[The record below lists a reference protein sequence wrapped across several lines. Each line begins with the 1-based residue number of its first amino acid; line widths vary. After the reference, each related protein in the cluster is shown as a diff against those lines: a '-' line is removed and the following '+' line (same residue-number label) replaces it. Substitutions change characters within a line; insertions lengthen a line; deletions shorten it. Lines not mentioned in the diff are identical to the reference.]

1 MSSIDCLLP
10 LVGLS
15 RKECCCTDIE
25 DRPVNWDESES
36 GHYIDDIGD
45 GIQLSLSNAA
55 TDCGTNK
62 MWNLLDRAR
71 TEGAMELVDIMSS
84 EILRMKAGGFQ
95 GIPVQLGDIHKHA
108 AYYFPSQPRIG
119 VEVVANPVRGG
130 QLKVNQIGIWLNI
143 ATAVTIQIYNNRN
156 FTTPLHSFT
165 TTTAAGALTYIN
177 TTVSLPVVDQYGR
190 GIKYYFSYQ
199 LPVGAQPS
207 NFPLYCGCGGES
219 RTWMRHMTLKGFQV
233 AAMGDMAVQDANMG
247 EAMGLVVFGEVI
259 CDPLSFLCAIEMDS
273 VMGKVIA
280 KTLQLLQVCKMA
292 MFLIESTDLNRATL
306 LSKEILGKK
315 IEANGAKAEN
325 LLKNILTVLP
335 ATNDCF
341 SCNNIQEVKELLV

>member
-15 RKECCCTDIE
+15 RKTCSCTNNE
-25 DRPVNWDESES
+25 DRPVNWNESES
-36 GHYIDDIGD
+36 GHFIDDIGD

-55 TDCGTNK
+55 TDCGTGK
-62 MWNLLDRAR
+62 LWNLMDRAR
-71 TEGAMELVDIMSS
+71 TEGAMELMDIMSS

-95 GIPVQLGDIHKHA
+95 GIPVQLGDIHKHTA
-108 AYYFPSQPRIG
+108 SYFPTQQRIG
-119 VEVVANPVRGG
+119 QQVIPNPVRGG
-130 QLKVNQIGIWLNI
+130 QFKVNQIGIWLNI
-143 ATAVTIQIYNNRN
+143 ATPVTIQIYNNRN
-156 FTTPLHSFT
+156 LVTPLHSFD

-177 TTVSLPVVDQYGR
+177 MDLRLPVIDQYGR
-190 GIKYYFSYQ
+190 GIKYYFSYL
-199 LPVGAQPS
+199 LPNGAQPS
-207 NFPLYCGCGGES
+207 NFPTFCGCGGET
-219 RTWMRHMTLKGFQV
+219 RTWMKHMSVKGFQV
-233 AAMGDMAVQDANMG
+233 PAMTTLANQDAAMS
-247 EAMGLVVFGEVI
+247 EAMGLVIFGEVI
-259 CDPLSFLCAIEMDS
+259 CDPLSFLCDIDTTT

-280 KTLQLLQVCKMA
+280 KTLQLLQVCKLA
-292 MFLIESTDLNRATL
+292 QFLIESTDLNRSTL

-315 IEANGAKAEN
+315 IETNGAKAEI

>member
-15 RKECCCTDIE
+15 RKTCTCTDNA
-25 DRPVNWDESES
+25 DRPLDWDESES

-55 TDCGTNK
+55 TDCGAGK

-71 TEGAMELVDIMSS
+71 TEGAMELIDIMSS
-84 EILRMKAGGFQ
+84 EVLRMKTTGFQ
-95 GIPVQLGDIHKHA
+95 GEPFKIGDTHKHTA
-108 AYYFPSQPRIG
+108 SYFPSQPRVGI
-119 VEVVANPVRGG
+119 EIQPTPVRGG
-130 QLKVNQIGIWLNI
+130 QYKINQLGIWLSI
-143 ATAVTIQIYNNRN
+143 ATPVTLQIYNDRN
-156 FTTPLHSFT
+156 LITPLHSFSA
-165 TTTAAGALTYIN
+165 TTAAGTMTY
-177 TTVSLPVVDQYGR
+177 VSAPCSLPTVDQYGR
-190 GIKYYFSYQ
+190 AYKYYISYD
-199 LPVGAQPS
+199 LPFGAQPS

-219 RTWMRHMTLKGFQV
+219 RTWMRHMTVKGFSVPAMTNMATQS
-233 AAMGDMAVQDANMG
+233 AAMG
-247 EAMGLVVFGEVI
+247 EAMGLAIYGEVI
-259 CDPLSFLCAIEMDS
+259 CDPLSFLCEIEMDS

-280 KTLQLLQVCKMA
+280 KVLQLLQVNKMA
-292 MFLIESTDLNRATL
+292 MFLIESTDLNRSTL

-325 LLKNILTVLP
+325 LLRNILTVLP